1 MSMGTIRSKRRTIHA
16 AVVLSVAV
24 ASIGLAQAQP
34 SPTESSEQEPSAPK
48 RSDRVLASV
57 VPVEGSE
64 RRVDL
69 ERRIN
74 GGRPIGARLTSA
86 QLERGD
92 LLVVVGD
99 SVIVSRRID
108 RRFQR
113 YWLAGEVDRETY
125 GLIKED
131 NGYRK
136 ITER

>member
-1 MSMGTIRSKRRTIHA
+1 
-16 AVVLSVAV
+16 VL
-24 ASIGLAQAQP
+24 
-34 SPTESSEQEPSAPK
+34 T
-48 RSDRVLASV
+48 SV

-64 RRVDL
+64 RRIDL

-74 GGRPIGARLTSA
+74 GGRTIGAQLTPA
-86 QLERGD
+86 QPERGD

-108 RRFQR
+108 RGFQR
-113 YWLAGEVDRETY
+113 YWLTGEVDRETY